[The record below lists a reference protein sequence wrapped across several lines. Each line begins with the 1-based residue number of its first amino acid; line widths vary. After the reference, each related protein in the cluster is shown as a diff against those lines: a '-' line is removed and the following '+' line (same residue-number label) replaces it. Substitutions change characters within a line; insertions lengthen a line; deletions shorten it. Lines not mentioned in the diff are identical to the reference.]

1 MSNYIGSTIVVI
13 GNTNDVKSI
22 ASQLDAVDSAN
33 KIFKVGDYQYRLEKP
48 YKINV
53 VPENS
58 QPSLQGKSYI
68 LFDVGG
74 YAIFDCESFL
84 QNVHYD
90 QFCVYSEDECNMGML
105 TIWSNIPDKDIDQ
118 FYEESYDEAWGPK
131 GFIRIGRTGEWHK
144 PSATETLLLHPI
156 ATII

>member
-1 MSNYIGSTIVVI
+1 MSNYIGSTVIVI

-22 ASQLDAVDSAN
+22 ASQLDLIDPAS
-33 KIFKVGDYQYRLEKP
+33 KIFKAGDFQYKLLKP
-48 YKINV
+48 YKIDV

-84 QNVHYD
+84 ENIHYD

-105 TIWSNIPDKDIDQ
+105 TVWANIPDKDIDK

-131 GFIRIGRTGEWHK
+131 GFIRTRQTGVWHK
-144 PSATETLLLHPI
+144 PSVEETLILRPI
-156 ATII
+156 ANII